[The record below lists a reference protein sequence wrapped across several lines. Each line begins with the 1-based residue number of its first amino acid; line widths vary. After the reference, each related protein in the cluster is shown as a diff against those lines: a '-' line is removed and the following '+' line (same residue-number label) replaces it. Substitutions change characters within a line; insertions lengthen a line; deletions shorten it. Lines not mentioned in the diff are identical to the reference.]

1 MAKQRKPELNKHTIT
16 KTNKKHKEMNIK
28 KNGKEKENEL
38 EHYTSKLKTP

>member
-28 KNGKEKENEL
+28 KMEK
-38 EHYTSKLKTP
+38 KKKTN